1 MVNANNKQ
9 SNGLISNAFG
19 VAKKFSSTGLDLLNH
34 VAPDS
39 VTKALKPSNSD
50 QVIDGSA
57 KTKSA
62 FSAKKYDNPQQM
74 LREHL
79 PNVSRQLLG
88 RRFNTVNNVAH
99 FVSPDL
105 TEKVS
110 NYFYDRL
117 NQFSN
122 QTSSVDAILN
132 EAGAKDLEELT
143 QDVDRSKRISQ
154 ALGEQN
160 KWIATVQGAVSG
172 ASGMLGT
179 AIDIP
184 ASLLMALRT
193 IYQVGRSYG
202 FDLSKEDDQEIV
214 QHIFRQID
222 LSLIAEKQTLLLG
235 LKALSNTLKTHD
247 ISQLQAMLGSD
258 NDVSA
263 IKQWLSRH
271 EGEAK
276 WEWMNHLPKISILEQ
291 LTRLTPLAS
300 AGIGA
305 VYSHRFVDDV
315 NQKAQDVF
323 SHARQY
329 LLQHQDTSLSPYSAY
344 EKAMSLLE
352 QAAPKLLEKNDAEE
366 VAPAPD
372 KPVLDKEITLE
383 GNDHITQVKLVK
395 KQQQDLSPEDAEVKE
410 DEKVRE
416 GLDKL
421 TDQLVEPV
429 ADKHMQQ
436 PAIPKDAFDADA
448 ALDEELG
455 LPSENTESIETVTT
469 AENIDAAEQK
479 DQAVEAEQPQ
489 ATEKAEDVTK
499 NSAKKSK
506 NKQ

>member
-39 VTKALKPSNSD
+39 VTKALKPSSSD

-57 KTKSA
+57 KMKSA

-276 WEWMNHLPKISILEQ
+276 WEWMNHLPKISILER
-291 LTRLTPLAS
+291 LTKLTPLAS

-305 VYSHRFVDDV
+305 VYSHRFVEDV
-315 NQKAQDVF
+315 NQKAQEAF

-329 LLQHQDTSLSPYSAY
+329 LIQHQDSQLSPYAAY
-344 EKAMSLLE
+344 EKAVSLLQ
-352 QAAPKLLEKNDAEE
+352 QATPKLLNGASHDVE
-366 VAPAPD
+366 PAKD
-372 KPVLDKEITLE
+372 KPIMDKDIAIE
-383 GNDHITQVKLVK
+383 GNNTITQVKLVK
-395 KQQQDLSPEDAEVKE
+395 KEQNDLSSEEAEVKK
-410 DEKVRE
+410 DEKVSE
-416 GLDKL
+416 GLEALNDE
-421 TDQLVEPV
+421 LVEPAV
-429 ADKHMQQ
+429 DKQSQQ
-436 PAIPKDAFDADA
+436 PALTKTSFDPEIEAELHPEAADEAEA
-448 ALDEELG
+448 ATETSQQGVDDQ
-455 LPSENTESIETVTT
+455 ENSKTES
-469 AENIDAAEQK
+469 
-479 DQAVEAEQPQ
+479 EAQ
-489 ATEKAEDVTK
+489 DVTK
-499 NSAKKSK
+499 KVSK
-506 NKQ
+506 NSKK

>member
-276 WEWMNHLPKISILEQ
+276 WEWMNHLPKISILER
-291 LTRLTPLAS
+291 LTKLTPLAS

-305 VYSHRFVDDV
+305 VYSHRFVEDV
-315 NQKAQDVF
+315 NQKAQEAF

-329 LLQHQDTSLSPYSAY
+329 LIQHQDSQLSPYAAY
-344 EKAMSLLE
+344 EKAVSLLQ
-352 QAAPKLLEKNDAEE
+352 QATPKLLNGASHDVE
-366 VAPAPD
+366 PAKD
-372 KPVLDKEITLE
+372 KPIMDKDIAIE
-383 GNDHITQVKLVK
+383 GNNTITQVKLVK
-395 KQQQDLSPEDAEVKE
+395 KEQNDLSSEEAEVKK
-410 DEKVRE
+410 DEKVSE
-416 GLDKL
+416 GLEALNDE
-421 TDQLVEPV
+421 LVEPAV
-429 ADKHMQQ
+429 DKQSQQ
-436 PAIPKDAFDADA
+436 PALTKTSFDP
-448 ALDEELG
+448 E
-455 LPSENTESIETVTT
+455 I
-469 AENIDAAEQK
+469 
-479 DQAVEAEQPQ
+479 EAELHPEAADEAEA
-489 ATEKAEDVTK
+489 ATETSQQGAEDQENSETKSEAQDVTK
-499 NSAKKSK
+499 KAGKNSKK
-506 NKQ
+506 

>member
-110 NYFYDRL
+110 NYFYERL

-276 WEWMNHLPKISILEQ
+276 WEWMNHLPKISILER
-291 LTRLTPLAS
+291 LTKLTPLAS

-305 VYSHRFVDDV
+305 VYSHRFVEDV
-315 NQKAQDVF
+315 NQKAQEAF

-329 LLQHQDTSLSPYSAY
+329 LVQHQDSQLSPYAAY
-344 EKAMSLLE
+344 EKAVSLLQ
-352 QAAPKLLEKNDAEE
+352 QATPKLLNGASHDVE
-366 VAPAPD
+366 PAKD
-372 KPVLDKEITLE
+372 KPIMDKDIAIE
-383 GNDHITQVKLVK
+383 GNNTITQVKLVK
-395 KQQQDLSPEDAEVKE
+395 KEQNDLSSEEAEVKK
-410 DEKVRE
+410 DEKVSE
-416 GLDKL
+416 GLEALNDE
-421 TDQLVEPV
+421 LVEPAV
-429 ADKHMQQ
+429 DKQSQQ
-436 PAIPKDAFDADA
+436 PALTKTSFDPEIEAELHPEAADEAEA
-448 ALDEELG
+448 ATETSQQGVDDQEN
-455 LPSENTESIETVTT
+455 SETES
-469 AENIDAAEQK
+469 
-479 DQAVEAEQPQ
+479 EAQ
-489 ATEKAEDVTK
+489 DVTK
-499 NSAKKSK
+499 KAGKNSKK
-506 NKQ
+506 

>member
-39 VTKALKPSNSD
+39 VTKALKPSSSD

-57 KTKSA
+57 KTKST

-276 WEWMNHLPKISILEQ
+276 WEWMNHLPKISILER
-291 LTRLTPLAS
+291 LTKLTPLAS

-305 VYSHRFVDDV
+305 VYSHRFVEDV
-315 NQKAQDVF
+315 NQKAQEAF

-329 LLQHQDTSLSPYSAY
+329 LIQHQDSQLSPYAAY
-344 EKAMSLLE
+344 EKAVSLLQ
-352 QAAPKLLEKNDAEE
+352 QATPKLLNGASHDVE
-366 VAPAPD
+366 PAKD
-372 KPVLDKEITLE
+372 KPIMDKDIAIE
-383 GNDHITQVKLVK
+383 GNNTITQVKLVK
-395 KQQQDLSPEDAEVKE
+395 KEQNDLSSEEAEVKK
-410 DEKVRE
+410 DEKVSE
-416 GLDKL
+416 GLEALNDE
-421 TDQLVEPV
+421 LVEPAV
-429 ADKHMQQ
+429 DKQSQQ
-436 PAIPKDAFDADA
+436 PALTKTSFDPEIEAELHPEAADEAEA
-448 ALDEELG
+448 ATETSQQGAEDQEN
-455 LPSENTESIETVTT
+455 SETES
-469 AENIDAAEQK
+469 
-479 DQAVEAEQPQ
+479 EAQ
-489 ATEKAEDVTK
+489 DVTK
-499 NSAKKSK
+499 KVSK
-506 NKQ
+506 NSKK

>member
-39 VTKALKPSNSD
+39 VTKALKPSSSD

-110 NYFYDRL
+110 NYFYERL

-276 WEWMNHLPKISILEQ
+276 WEWMNHLPKISILER
-291 LTRLTPLAS
+291 LTKLTPLAS

-305 VYSHRFVDDV
+305 VYSHRFVEDV
-315 NQKAQDVF
+315 NQKAQEAF

-329 LLQHQDTSLSPYSAY
+329 LIQHQDSQLSPYAAY
-344 EKAMSLLE
+344 EKAVSLLQ
-352 QAAPKLLEKNDAEE
+352 QATPKLLNGTSHE
-366 VAPAPD
+366 VELPKD
-372 KPVLDKEITLE
+372 KPIMDKDIAIE
-383 GNDHITQVKLVK
+383 GNNTITQVKLVK
-395 KQQQDLSPEDAEVKE
+395 KEQNDLSSEEAEVKK
-410 DEKVRE
+410 DEKVSE
-416 GLDKL
+416 GLEALNDE
-421 TDQLVEPV
+421 LVEPAV
-429 ADKHMQQ
+429 DKQSQQ
-436 PAIPKDAFDADA
+436 PALTKTSFDPEIEAELHPEAADEAEA
-448 ALDEELG
+448 ATETSQQGVDDQ
-455 LPSENTESIETVTT
+455 ENSKTES
-469 AENIDAAEQK
+469 
-479 DQAVEAEQPQ
+479 EAQ
-489 ATEKAEDVTK
+489 DVTK
-499 NSAKKSK
+499 KVSK
-506 NKQ
+506 NSKK

>member
-276 WEWMNHLPKISILEQ
+276 WEWMNHLPKISILER
-291 LTRLTPLAS
+291 LTKLTPLAS

-305 VYSHRFVDDV
+305 VYSHRFVEDV
-315 NQKAQDVF
+315 NQKAQEAF

-329 LLQHQDTSLSPYSAY
+329 LIQHQDSQLSPYAAY
-344 EKAMSLLE
+344 EKAVSLLQ
-352 QAAPKLLEKNDAEE
+352 QATPKLLNGASHE
-366 VAPAPD
+366 VEPAKDNLIMD
-372 KPVLDKEITLE
+372 KDIAIE
-383 GNDHITQVKLVK
+383 GNNTITQVKLVK
-395 KQQQDLSPEDAEVKE
+395 KEQNDLSSEEAEVKK
-410 DEKVRE
+410 DEKVSE
-416 GLDKL
+416 GLEALNDE
-421 TDQLVEPV
+421 LVEPAV
-429 ADKHMQQ
+429 DKQSQQ
-436 PAIPKDAFDADA
+436 PALTKTSFDPEIEAELHPEAADEAEA
-448 ALDEELG
+448 ATETSQQGVDDQ
-455 LPSENTESIETVTT
+455 ENSKTES
-469 AENIDAAEQK
+469 
-479 DQAVEAEQPQ
+479 EAQDVSK
-489 ATEKAEDVTK
+489 KAGK
-499 NSAKKSK
+499 NSKK
-506 NKQ
+506 

>member
-39 VTKALKPSNSD
+39 VTKALKPSSSD

-276 WEWMNHLPKISILEQ
+276 WEWMNHLPKISILER
-291 LTRLTPLAS
+291 LTKLTPLAS

-305 VYSHRFVDDV
+305 VYSHRFVEDV
-315 NQKAQDVF
+315 NQKAQEAF

-329 LLQHQDTSLSPYSAY
+329 LIQHQDSQLSPYAAY
-344 EKAMSLLE
+344 EKAVSLLQ
-352 QAAPKLLEKNDAEE
+352 QATPKLLNGASHDVE
-366 VAPAPD
+366 PAKD
-372 KPVLDKEITLE
+372 KPIMDKDIAIE
-383 GNDHITQVKLVK
+383 GNNTITQVKLVK
-395 KQQQDLSPEDAEVKE
+395 KEQNDLSSEEAEVKK
-410 DEKVRE
+410 DEKVSE
-416 GLDKL
+416 GLEALNDE
-421 TDQLVEPV
+421 LVEPAV
-429 ADKHMQQ
+429 DKQSQQ
-436 PAIPKDAFDADA
+436 PALTKTSFDPEIEAELHPEAADEAEA
-448 ALDEELG
+448 ATETSQQGGEDQ
-455 LPSENTESIETVTT
+455 ENSKTES
-469 AENIDAAEQK
+469 
-479 DQAVEAEQPQ
+479 EAQ
-489 ATEKAEDVTK
+489 DVTK
-499 NSAKKSK
+499 KVSK
-506 NKQ
+506 NSKK

>member
-57 KTKSA
+57 KMKSA

-258 NDVSA
+258 NDMSA

-276 WEWMNHLPKISILEQ
+276 WEWINHLPKISILER
-291 LTRLTPLAS
+291 LTKLTPLAS

-305 VYSHRFVDDV
+305 VYSHRFVEDV
-315 NQKAQDVF
+315 NQKAQEAF

-329 LLQHQDTSLSPYSAY
+329 LIQHQDSQLSPYAAY
-344 EKAMSLLE
+344 EKAVSLLQ
-352 QAAPKLLEKNDAEE
+352 QATPKLLNGASHE
-366 VAPAPD
+366 VEPAKDNLIMD
-372 KPVLDKEITLE
+372 KDIAIE
-383 GNDHITQVKLVK
+383 GNNTITQVKLVK
-395 KQQQDLSPEDAEVKE
+395 KEQNDLSSEEAEVKK
-410 DEKVRE
+410 DEKVSE
-416 GLDKL
+416 GLEALNDE
-421 TDQLVEPV
+421 LVEPA
-429 ADKHMQQ
+429 ADKQSQQ
-436 PAIPKDAFDADA
+436 PALTKTSFDPEIEAELHPEAADEAEA
-448 ALDEELG
+448 ATETSQQGADDQ
-455 LPSENTESIETVTT
+455 ENSKTES
-469 AENIDAAEQK
+469 
-479 DQAVEAEQPQ
+479 EAQ
-489 ATEKAEDVTK
+489 DVTK
-499 NSAKKSK
+499 KVSK
-506 NKQ
+506 NSKK

>member
-39 VTKALKPSNSD
+39 VTKALKPSSSD

-276 WEWMNHLPKISILEQ
+276 WEWMNHLPKISILER
-291 LTRLTPLAS
+291 LTKLTPLAS

-305 VYSHRFVDDV
+305 VYSHRFVEDV
-315 NQKAQDVF
+315 NQKAQEAF

-329 LLQHQDTSLSPYSAY
+329 LIQHQDSQLSPYAAY
-344 EKAMSLLE
+344 EKAVSLLQ
-352 QAAPKLLEKNDAEE
+352 QATPKLLNGASHDVE
-366 VAPAPD
+366 PAKD
-372 KPVLDKEITLE
+372 KPIMDKDIAIE
-383 GNDHITQVKLVK
+383 GNNTITQVKLVK
-395 KQQQDLSPEDAEVKE
+395 KEQNDLSSEEAEVKK
-410 DEKVRE
+410 DEKVSE
-416 GLDKL
+416 GLEALNDE
-421 TDQLVEPV
+421 LVEPAV
-429 ADKHMQQ
+429 DKQSQQ
-436 PAIPKDAFDADA
+436 PALTKTSFDPEIEAELHPEAADEAEA
-448 ALDEELG
+448 ATETSQQGAEDQEN
-455 LPSENTESIETVTT
+455 SETES
-469 AENIDAAEQK
+469 
-479 DQAVEAEQPQ
+479 EAQ
-489 ATEKAEDVTK
+489 DVTK
-499 NSAKKSK
+499 KAGKNSKK
-506 NKQ
+506 

>member
-39 VTKALKPSNSD
+39 VTKALKPSSSD

-57 KTKSA
+57 KMKSA

-276 WEWMNHLPKISILEQ
+276 WEWMNHLPKISILER
-291 LTRLTPLAS
+291 LTKLTPLAS

-305 VYSHRFVDDV
+305 VYSHRFVEDV
-315 NQKAQDVF
+315 NQKAQEAF

-329 LLQHQDTSLSPYSAY
+329 LIQHQDSQLSPYAAY
-344 EKAMSLLE
+344 EKAVSLLQ
-352 QAAPKLLEKNDAEE
+352 QATPKLLNGASHE
-366 VAPAPD
+366 VEPAKDNLIMD
-372 KPVLDKEITLE
+372 KDIAIE
-383 GNDHITQVKLVK
+383 GNNTITQVKLVK
-395 KQQQDLSPEDAEVKE
+395 KEQNDLSSEEAEVKK
-410 DEKVRE
+410 DEKVSE
-416 GLDKL
+416 GLEALNDE
-421 TDQLVEPV
+421 LVEPA
-429 ADKHMQQ
+429 ADKQSQQ
-436 PAIPKDAFDADA
+436 PALTKTSFDPEIEAELHPEAADEAEA
-448 ALDEELG
+448 ATETSQQGADDQ
-455 LPSENTESIETVTT
+455 ENSKTES
-469 AENIDAAEQK
+469 
-479 DQAVEAEQPQ
+479 EAQ
-489 ATEKAEDVTK
+489 DVTK
-499 NSAKKSK
+499 KVSK
-506 NKQ
+506 NSKK

>member
-39 VTKALKPSNSD
+39 VTKALKPSSSD
-50 QVIDGSA
+50 QLIDGSA

-276 WEWMNHLPKISILEQ
+276 WEWMNHLPKISILER
-291 LTRLTPLAS
+291 LTKLTPLAS

-305 VYSHRFVDDV
+305 VYSHRFVEDV
-315 NQKAQDVF
+315 NQKAQEAF

-329 LLQHQDTSLSPYSAY
+329 LIQHQDSQLSPYAAY
-344 EKAMSLLE
+344 EKAVSLLQ
-352 QAAPKLLEKNDAEE
+352 QATPKLLNGASHDVE
-366 VAPAPD
+366 PAKD
-372 KPVLDKEITLE
+372 KPIMDKDIAIE
-383 GNDHITQVKLVK
+383 GNNTITQVKLVK
-395 KQQQDLSPEDAEVKE
+395 KEQNDLSSEEAEVKK
-410 DEKVRE
+410 DEKVSE
-416 GLDKL
+416 GLEALNDE
-421 TDQLVEPV
+421 LVEPAV
-429 ADKHMQQ
+429 DKQSQQ
-436 PAIPKDAFDADA
+436 PALTKTSFDPEIEAELHPEAADEAEA
-448 ALDEELG
+448 ATETSQQGVDDQ
-455 LPSENTESIETVTT
+455 ENSKTES
-469 AENIDAAEQK
+469 
-479 DQAVEAEQPQ
+479 EAQ
-489 ATEKAEDVTK
+489 DVTK
-499 NSAKKSK
+499 KVSK
-506 NKQ
+506 NSKK

>member
-39 VTKALKPSNSD
+39 VTKALKPSSSD

-110 NYFYDRL
+110 NYFYERL

-276 WEWMNHLPKISILEQ
+276 WEWMNHLPKISILER
-291 LTRLTPLAS
+291 LTKLTPLAS

-305 VYSHRFVDDV
+305 VYSHRFVEDV
-315 NQKAQDVF
+315 NQKAQEAF

-329 LLQHQDTSLSPYSAY
+329 LIQHQDSQLSPYAAY
-344 EKAMSLLE
+344 EKAVSLLQ
-352 QAAPKLLEKNDAEE
+352 QATPKLLNGASHDVE
-366 VAPAPD
+366 PAKD
-372 KPVLDKEITLE
+372 KPIMDKDIAIE
-383 GNDHITQVKLVK
+383 GNNTITQVKLVK
-395 KQQQDLSPEDAEVKE
+395 KEQNDLSSEEAEVKK
-410 DEKVRE
+410 DEKVSE
-416 GLDKL
+416 GLEALNDE
-421 TDQLVEPV
+421 LVEPAV
-429 ADKHMQQ
+429 DKQSQQ
-436 PAIPKDAFDADA
+436 PALTKTSFDPEIEAELHPEAADEAEA
-448 ALDEELG
+448 ATETSQQGAEDQEN
-455 LPSENTESIETVTT
+455 SETES
-469 AENIDAAEQK
+469 
-479 DQAVEAEQPQ
+479 EAQ
-489 ATEKAEDVTK
+489 DVTK
-499 NSAKKSK
+499 KAGKNSKK
-506 NKQ
+506 

>member
-19 VAKKFSSTGLDLLNH
+19 VAKKFSSTGLYLLNH

-39 VTKALKPSNSD
+39 VTKALKPSSSD

-222 LSLIAEKQTLLLG
+222 LSLITEKQTLLLG

-271 EGEAK
+271 EVEAK
-276 WEWMNHLPKISILEQ
+276 WEWMNHLPKISILER
-291 LTRLTPLAS
+291 LTKLTPLAS

-305 VYSHRFVDDV
+305 VYSHRFVEDV
-315 NQKAQDVF
+315 NQKAQEAF

-329 LLQHQDTSLSPYSAY
+329 LIQHQDSQLSPYAAY
-344 EKAMSLLE
+344 EKAVSLLQ
-352 QAAPKLLEKNDAEE
+352 QATPKLLNGASHDVE
-366 VAPAPD
+366 PAKD
-372 KPVLDKEITLE
+372 KPIMDKDIAIE
-383 GNDHITQVKLVK
+383 GNNTITQVKLVK
-395 KQQQDLSPEDAEVKE
+395 KEQNDLSSEEAEVKK
-410 DEKVRE
+410 DEKVSE
-416 GLDKL
+416 GLEALNDE
-421 TDQLVEPV
+421 LVEPAV
-429 ADKHMQQ
+429 DKQSQQ
-436 PAIPKDAFDADA
+436 PALTKTSFDPEIEAELHPEAADEAEA
-448 ALDEELG
+448 ATETSQQGAEDQEN
-455 LPSENTESIETVTT
+455 SETES
-469 AENIDAAEQK
+469 
-479 DQAVEAEQPQ
+479 EAQ
-489 ATEKAEDVTK
+489 DVTK
-499 NSAKKSK
+499 KAGKNSKK
-506 NKQ
+506 

>member
-132 EAGAKDLEELT
+132 ETGAKDLEELT

-276 WEWMNHLPKISILEQ
+276 WEWMNHLPKISILER
-291 LTRLTPLAS
+291 LTKLTPLAS

-305 VYSHRFVDDV
+305 VYSHRFVEDV
-315 NQKAQDVF
+315 NQKAQEAF

-329 LLQHQDTSLSPYSAY
+329 LIQHQDSQLSPYAAY
-344 EKAMSLLE
+344 EKAVSLLQ
-352 QAAPKLLEKNDAEE
+352 QATPKLLSGASHE
-366 VAPAPD
+366 VEPAKDNLIMD
-372 KPVLDKEITLE
+372 KDIAIE
-383 GNDHITQVKLVK
+383 GNNTITQVKLVK
-395 KQQQDLSPEDAEVKE
+395 KEQNDLSSEEAEVKK
-410 DEKVRE
+410 DEKVSE
-416 GLDKL
+416 GLEALNDE
-421 TDQLVEPV
+421 LVEPAV
-429 ADKHMQQ
+429 DKQSQQ
-436 PAIPKDAFDADA
+436 PALTKTSFDPEIEAELHPEAADEAEA
-448 ALDEELG
+448 ATETSQQGAEDQEN
-455 LPSENTESIETVTT
+455 SETES
-469 AENIDAAEQK
+469 
-479 DQAVEAEQPQ
+479 EAQ
-489 ATEKAEDVTK
+489 DVTK
-499 NSAKKSK
+499 KAGKNSKK
-506 NKQ
+506 

>member
-247 ISQLQAMLGSD
+247 ISQLQARLGSD

-276 WEWMNHLPKISILEQ
+276 WEWMNHLPKISILER
-291 LTRLTPLAS
+291 LTKLTPLAS

-305 VYSHRFVDDV
+305 VYSHRFVEDV
-315 NQKAQDVF
+315 NQKAQEAF

-329 LLQHQDTSLSPYSAY
+329 LVQHQDSQLSPYAAY
-344 EKAMSLLE
+344 EKAVSLLQ
-352 QAAPKLLEKNDAEE
+352 QATPKLLNGASHDVE
-366 VAPAPD
+366 PAKD
-372 KPVLDKEITLE
+372 KPIMDKDIAIE
-383 GNDHITQVKLVK
+383 GNNTITQVKLVK
-395 KQQQDLSPEDAEVKE
+395 KEQNDLSSEEAEVKK
-410 DEKVRE
+410 DEKVSE
-416 GLDKL
+416 GLEALNDE
-421 TDQLVEPV
+421 LVEPAV
-429 ADKHMQQ
+429 DKQSQQ
-436 PAIPKDAFDADA
+436 PALTKTSFDPEIEAELHPEAADEAEA
-448 ALDEELG
+448 ATETSQQGAEDQEN
-455 LPSENTESIETVTT
+455 SETES
-469 AENIDAAEQK
+469 
-479 DQAVEAEQPQ
+479 EAQ
-489 ATEKAEDVTK
+489 DVSKKTGK
-499 NSAKKSK
+499 NSKK
-506 NKQ
+506 

>member
-39 VTKALKPSNSD
+39 VTKALKPSSSD

-110 NYFYDRL
+110 NYFYERL

-172 ASGMLGT
+172 ASGVLGT

-276 WEWMNHLPKISILEQ
+276 WEWMNHLPKISILER
-291 LTRLTPLAS
+291 LTKLTPLAS

-305 VYSHRFVDDV
+305 VYSHRFVEDV
-315 NQKAQDVF
+315 NQKAQEAF

-329 LLQHQDTSLSPYSAY
+329 LVQHQDSQLSPYAAY
-344 EKAMSLLE
+344 EKAVSLLQ
-352 QAAPKLLEKNDAEE
+352 QATPKLLNGASHDVE
-366 VAPAPD
+366 PAKD
-372 KPVLDKEITLE
+372 KPIMDKDIAIE
-383 GNDHITQVKLVK
+383 GNNTITQVKLVK
-395 KQQQDLSPEDAEVKE
+395 KEQNDLSSEEAEVKK
-410 DEKVRE
+410 DEKVSE
-416 GLDKL
+416 GLEALNDE
-421 TDQLVEPV
+421 LVEPTV
-429 ADKHMQQ
+429 DKQSQQ
-436 PAIPKDAFDADA
+436 PALTKTSFDPEIEAELHPEAADEAEA
-448 ALDEELG
+448 ATETSQQGVDDQ
-455 LPSENTESIETVTT
+455 ENSKTES
-469 AENIDAAEQK
+469 
-479 DQAVEAEQPQ
+479 EAQ
-489 ATEKAEDVTK
+489 DVTK
-499 NSAKKSK
+499 KVSK
-506 NKQ
+506 NSKK

>member
-62 FSAKKYDNPQQM
+62 FSAKIYDNPQQM

-110 NYFYDRL
+110 NYFYERL

-276 WEWMNHLPKISILEQ
+276 WEWMNHLPKISILER
-291 LTRLTPLAS
+291 LTKLTPLAS

-305 VYSHRFVDDV
+305 VYSHRFVEDV
-315 NQKAQDVF
+315 NQKAQEAF

-329 LLQHQDTSLSPYSAY
+329 LIQHQDSQLSPYAAY
-344 EKAMSLLE
+344 EKAVSLLQ
-352 QAAPKLLEKNDAEE
+352 QATPKLLNGASHDVE
-366 VAPAPD
+366 PAKD
-372 KPVLDKEITLE
+372 KPIMDKDIAIE
-383 GNDHITQVKLVK
+383 GNNTITQVKLVK
-395 KQQQDLSPEDAEVKE
+395 KEQNDLSSEEAEVKK
-410 DEKVRE
+410 DEKVSE
-416 GLDKL
+416 GLEALNDE
-421 TDQLVEPV
+421 LVEPAV
-429 ADKHMQQ
+429 DKQSQQ
-436 PAIPKDAFDADA
+436 PALTKTSFDPEIEAELHPEAADEAEA
-448 ALDEELG
+448 ATETSQQGVDDQ
-455 LPSENTESIETVTT
+455 ENSKTES
-469 AENIDAAEQK
+469 
-479 DQAVEAEQPQ
+479 EAQ
-489 ATEKAEDVTK
+489 DVTK
-499 NSAKKSK
+499 KVSK
-506 NKQ
+506 NSKKISEF

>member
-19 VAKKFSSTGLDLLNH
+19 VAKKFSSNGLDLLNH

-39 VTKALKPSNSD
+39 VTKALKPSSSD

-57 KTKSA
+57 KTKSV
-62 FSAKKYDNPQQM
+62 FSVKKYDNPQQM

-276 WEWMNHLPKISILEQ
+276 WEWMNHLPKISILER
-291 LTRLTPLAS
+291 LTKLTPLAS

-305 VYSHRFVDDV
+305 VYSHRFVEDV
-315 NQKAQDVF
+315 NQKAQEAF

-329 LLQHQDTSLSPYSAY
+329 LIQHQDSQLSPYAAY
-344 EKAMSLLE
+344 EKAVSLLQ
-352 QAAPKLLEKNDAEE
+352 QAAPKLLNGASHE
-366 VAPAPD
+366 VELPKD
-372 KPVLDKEITLE
+372 KPIMDKDIAIE
-383 GNDHITQVKLVK
+383 GNNTITQVKLVK
-395 KQQQDLSPEDAEVKE
+395 KEQNDLSSEEAEVKK
-410 DEKVRE
+410 DEKVSE
-416 GLDKL
+416 GLEALNDE
-421 TDQLVEPV
+421 LVEPA
-429 ADKHMQQ
+429 ADKQSQQ
-436 PAIPKDAFDADA
+436 PALTKTSFDPEIEAELHPEAADEA
-448 ALDEELG
+448 EASTETSQQGVEDQ
-455 LPSENTESIETVTT
+455 ENSKTES
-469 AENIDAAEQK
+469 
-479 DQAVEAEQPQ
+479 EAQ
-489 ATEKAEDVTK
+489 DVTK
-499 NSAKKSK
+499 KAGKNSKK
-506 NKQ
+506 

>member
-110 NYFYDRL
+110 NYFYERL

-276 WEWMNHLPKISILEQ
+276 WEWMNHLPKISILER
-291 LTRLTPLAS
+291 LTKLTPLAS

-305 VYSHRFVDDV
+305 VYSHRFVEDV
-315 NQKAQDVF
+315 NQKAQEAF

-329 LLQHQDTSLSPYSAY
+329 LIQHQDSQLSPYAAY
-344 EKAMSLLE
+344 EKAVSLLQ
-352 QAAPKLLEKNDAEE
+352 QATPKLLNGASHE
-366 VAPAPD
+366 VELSKD
-372 KPVLDKEITLE
+372 KPIMDKDIAIE
-383 GNDHITQVKLVK
+383 GNNTITQVKLVK
-395 KQQQDLSPEDAEVKE
+395 KEQNDLSSEEAEVKK
-410 DEKVRE
+410 DEKVSK
-416 GLDKL
+416 GLEALNDE
-421 TDQLVEPV
+421 LVEPAV
-429 ADKHMQQ
+429 DKQSQQ
-436 PAIPKDAFDADA
+436 PALSKTSFDP
-448 ALDEELG
+448 E
-455 LPSENTESIETVTT
+455 I
-469 AENIDAAEQK
+469 
-479 DQAVEAEQPQ
+479 EAELHPEAADEAEA
-489 ATEKAEDVTK
+489 ATETSQQGAEDQENSETKSEAQDVTK
-499 NSAKKSK
+499 KAGKNSKK
-506 NKQ
+506 

>member
-39 VTKALKPSNSD
+39 VTKALKPSSSD

-110 NYFYDRL
+110 NYFYERL

-276 WEWMNHLPKISILEQ
+276 WEWMNHLPKISILER
-291 LTRLTPLAS
+291 LTKLTPLAS

-305 VYSHRFVDDV
+305 VYSHRFVEDV
-315 NQKAQDVF
+315 NQKAQEAF

-329 LLQHQDTSLSPYSAY
+329 LIQHQDSQLSPYAAY
-344 EKAMSLLE
+344 EKAVSLLQ
-352 QAAPKLLEKNDAEE
+352 QATPKLLNGASHDVE
-366 VAPAPD
+366 PAKD
-372 KPVLDKEITLE
+372 KPIMDKDIAIE
-383 GNDHITQVKLVK
+383 GNNAITQVKLVK
-395 KQQQDLSPEDAEVKE
+395 KEQNDLSSEEAEVKK
-410 DEKVRE
+410 DEKVSE
-416 GLDKL
+416 GLEALNDE
-421 TDQLVEPV
+421 LVEPAV
-429 ADKHMQQ
+429 DKQSQQ
-436 PAIPKDAFDADA
+436 PALTKTSFDPEIEAELHPEAADEAEA
-448 ALDEELG
+448 ATETSQQGVDDQ
-455 LPSENTESIETVTT
+455 ENSKTES
-469 AENIDAAEQK
+469 
-479 DQAVEAEQPQ
+479 EAQ
-489 ATEKAEDVTK
+489 DVTK
-499 NSAKKSK
+499 KAGKNSKK
-506 NKQ
+506 

>member
-235 LKALSNTLKTHD
+235 LKALSNTLKTHE

-276 WEWMNHLPKISILEQ
+276 WEWMNHLPKISILER
-291 LTRLTPLAS
+291 LTKLTPLAS

-305 VYSHRFVDDV
+305 VYSHRFVEDV
-315 NQKAQDVF
+315 NQKAQEAF

-329 LLQHQDTSLSPYSAY
+329 LIQHQDSQLSPYAAY
-344 EKAMSLLE
+344 EKAVSLLQ
-352 QAAPKLLEKNDAEE
+352 QATPKLLNGASHDVE
-366 VAPAPD
+366 PAKD
-372 KPVLDKEITLE
+372 KPIMDKDIAIE
-383 GNDHITQVKLVK
+383 GNNTITQVKLVK
-395 KQQQDLSPEDAEVKE
+395 KEQNDLSSEEAEVKK
-410 DEKVRE
+410 DEKVSE
-416 GLDKL
+416 GLEALNDE
-421 TDQLVEPV
+421 LVEPA
-429 ADKHMQQ
+429 ADKQSQQ
-436 PAIPKDAFDADA
+436 PALSKTSFDPEIEAELHPEAADEAEA
-448 ALDEELG
+448 ATETSQQGVDDQ
-455 LPSENTESIETVTT
+455 ENSKTES
-469 AENIDAAEQK
+469 
-479 DQAVEAEQPQ
+479 EAQ
-489 ATEKAEDVTK
+489 DVTK
-499 NSAKKSK
+499 KVSK
-506 NKQ
+506 NSKK

>member
-39 VTKALKPSNSD
+39 VTKALKPSSSD

-110 NYFYDRL
+110 NYFYERL

-276 WEWMNHLPKISILEQ
+276 WEWMNHLPKISILER
-291 LTRLTPLAS
+291 LTKLTPLAS

-305 VYSHRFVDDV
+305 VYSHRFVEDV
-315 NQKAQDVF
+315 NQKAQEAF

-329 LLQHQDTSLSPYSAY
+329 LVQHQDSQLSPYAAY
-344 EKAMSLLE
+344 EKAVSLLQ
-352 QAAPKLLEKNDAEE
+352 QATPKLLNGASHE
-366 VAPAPD
+366 VELPKD
-372 KPVLDKEITLE
+372 KPIMDKDIAIE
-383 GNDHITQVKLVK
+383 GNNTITQVKLVK
-395 KQQQDLSPEDAEVKE
+395 KEQNDLSSEEAEVKK
-410 DEKVRE
+410 DEKVSE
-416 GLDKL
+416 GLEALNDE
-421 TDQLVEPV
+421 LVEPAV
-429 ADKHMQQ
+429 DKQSQQ
-436 PAIPKDAFDADA
+436 PALTKTSFDPEIEAELHPEAADEAEA
-448 ALDEELG
+448 ATETSQQGVDDQ
-455 LPSENTESIETVTT
+455 ENSKTES
-469 AENIDAAEQK
+469 
-479 DQAVEAEQPQ
+479 EAQ
-489 ATEKAEDVTK
+489 DVTK
-499 NSAKKSK
+499 KVSK
-506 NKQ
+506 NSKK

>member
-39 VTKALKPSNSD
+39 VTKALKPSSSD

-57 KTKSA
+57 KMKSA

-258 NDVSA
+258 NDMSA

-276 WEWMNHLPKISILEQ
+276 WEWINHLPKISILER
-291 LTRLTPLAS
+291 LTKLTPLAS

-305 VYSHRFVDDV
+305 VYSHRFVEDV
-315 NQKAQDVF
+315 NQKAQEAF

-329 LLQHQDTSLSPYSAY
+329 LIQHQDSQLSPYAAY
-344 EKAMSLLE
+344 EKAVSLLQ
-352 QAAPKLLEKNDAEE
+352 QATPKLLNGASHE
-366 VAPAPD
+366 VEPAKDNLIMD
-372 KPVLDKEITLE
+372 KDIAIE
-383 GNDHITQVKLVK
+383 GNNTITQVKLVK
-395 KQQQDLSPEDAEVKE
+395 KEQNDLSSEEAEVKK
-410 DEKVRE
+410 DEKVSE
-416 GLDKL
+416 GLEALNDE
-421 TDQLVEPV
+421 LVEPA
-429 ADKHMQQ
+429 ADKQSQQ
-436 PAIPKDAFDADA
+436 PALTKTSFDPEIEAELHPEAADEAEA
-448 ALDEELG
+448 ATETSQQGADDQ
-455 LPSENTESIETVTT
+455 ENSKTES
-469 AENIDAAEQK
+469 
-479 DQAVEAEQPQ
+479 EAQ
-489 ATEKAEDVTK
+489 DVTK
-499 NSAKKSK
+499 KVSK
-506 NKQ
+506 NSKK

>member
-39 VTKALKPSNSD
+39 VTKALKPSGSD

-57 KTKSA
+57 KVKSV
-62 FSAKKYDNPQQM
+62 FSSKKYDNPQQM

-88 RRFNTVNNVAH
+88 NRFNTVNNVAH
-99 FVSPDL
+99 FVAPDL

-110 NYFYDRL
+110 NYFYERL

-122 QTSSVDAILN
+122 QTSSVDAILD
-132 EAGAKDLEELT
+132 EAGVKDLEELT

-172 ASGMLGT
+172 ASGVIGT

-202 FDLSKEDDQEIV
+202 FDLSKEEDQEIV
-214 QHIFRQID
+214 QHIFKQID
-222 LSLIAEKQTLLLG
+222 LGLIAEKQTLLLG
-235 LKALSNTLKTHD
+235 LKALSNTLKSHD
-247 ISQLQAMLGSD
+247 ISQLQAMLGSG
-258 NDVSA
+258 NDISV

-276 WEWMNHLPKISILEQ
+276 WQWMNHLPKSSILEQ

-305 VYSHRFVDDV
+305 VYSHRFVEDV
-315 NQKAQDVF
+315 NQKAQEAF

-329 LLQHQDTSLSPYSAY
+329 LIQHQDSQLSPYAAY
-344 EKAMSLLE
+344 KKAVNLLQ
-352 QAAPKLLEKNDAEE
+352 QASPKLLESNSPSVE
-366 VAPAPD
+366 APKD
-372 KPVLDKEITLE
+372 KPIMDKEIPLE
-383 GNDHITQVKLVK
+383 GNSTISQVKLVK
-395 KQQQDLSPEDAEVKE
+395 KEQNDLSAQDAEVKK
-410 DEKVRE
+410 DEKVSE
-416 GLDKL
+416 GLEALNDE
-421 TDQLVEPV
+421 LVEPA
-429 ADKHMQQ
+429 ADKQSQQ
-436 PAIPKDAFDADA
+436 PALTKTSFNPEIEAELHPDA
-448 ALDEELG
+448 AAE
-455 LPSENTESIETVTT
+455 TES
-469 AENIDAAEQK
+469 AAETPEL
-479 DQAVEAEQPQ
+479 EADNQDKSDPQ
-489 ATEKAEDVTK
+489 SEVQNVTK
-499 NSAKKSK
+499 KTGKNSKK
-506 NKQ
+506 

>member
-110 NYFYDRL
+110 NYFYERL

-276 WEWMNHLPKISILEQ
+276 WEWMNHLPKISILER
-291 LTRLTPLAS
+291 LTKLTPLAS

-305 VYSHRFVDDV
+305 VYSHRFVEDV
-315 NQKAQDVF
+315 NQKAQEAF

-329 LLQHQDTSLSPYSAY
+329 LIQHQDSQLSPYAAY
-344 EKAMSLLE
+344 EKAVSLLQ
-352 QAAPKLLEKNDAEE
+352 QATPKLLNGASHDVE
-366 VAPAPD
+366 PAKD
-372 KPVLDKEITLE
+372 KPIMDKDIAIE
-383 GNDHITQVKLVK
+383 GNNTITQVKLVK
-395 KQQQDLSPEDAEVKE
+395 KEQNDLSSEEAEVKK
-410 DEKVRE
+410 DEKVSE
-416 GLDKL
+416 GLEALNDE
-421 TDQLVEPV
+421 LVEPAV
-429 ADKHMQQ
+429 DKQSQQ
-436 PAIPKDAFDADA
+436 PALTKTSFDPEIEAELHPEAADEAEA
-448 ALDEELG
+448 ATETSQQGVDDQ
-455 LPSENTESIETVTT
+455 ENSKTES
-469 AENIDAAEQK
+469 
-479 DQAVEAEQPQ
+479 EAQ
-489 ATEKAEDVTK
+489 DVTK
-499 NSAKKSK
+499 KVSK
-506 NKQ
+506 NSKK

>member
-39 VTKALKPSNSD
+39 VTKALKPSSSD

-276 WEWMNHLPKISILEQ
+276 WEWMNHLPKISILER
-291 LTRLTPLAS
+291 LTKLTPLAS

-305 VYSHRFVDDV
+305 VYSHRFVEDV
-315 NQKAQDVF
+315 NQKAQEAF

-329 LLQHQDTSLSPYSAY
+329 LIQHQDSQLSPYAAY
-344 EKAMSLLE
+344 EKAVSLLQ
-352 QAAPKLLEKNDAEE
+352 QATPKLLNGASHDVE
-366 VAPAPD
+366 PAKD
-372 KPVLDKEITLE
+372 KPIMDKDIAIE
-383 GNDHITQVKLVK
+383 GNNTITQVKLVK
-395 KQQQDLSPEDAEVKE
+395 KEQNDLSSEEAEVKK
-410 DEKVRE
+410 DEKVSE
-416 GLDKL
+416 GLEALNDE
-421 TDQLVEPV
+421 LVEPAV
-429 ADKHMQQ
+429 DKQSQQ
-436 PAIPKDAFDADA
+436 PALTKTSFDPEIEAELHPEAADEAEA
-448 ALDEELG
+448 ATETSQQGVDDQ
-455 LPSENTESIETVTT
+455 ENSKTES
-469 AENIDAAEQK
+469 
-479 DQAVEAEQPQ
+479 EAQ
-489 ATEKAEDVTK
+489 DVTK
-499 NSAKKSK
+499 KVSK
-506 NKQ
+506 NSKK

>member
-39 VTKALKPSNSD
+39 VTKALKPSSSD

-57 KTKSA
+57 KMKSA

-258 NDVSA
+258 NDMSA

-276 WEWMNHLPKISILEQ
+276 WEWINHLPKISILER
-291 LTRLTPLAS
+291 LTKLTPLAS

-305 VYSHRFVDDV
+305 VYSHRFVEDV
-315 NQKAQDVF
+315 NQKAQEAF

-329 LLQHQDTSLSPYSAY
+329 LIQHQDSQLSPYAAYAAY
-344 EKAMSLLE
+344 EKAVSLLK
-352 QAAPKLLEKNDAEE
+352 QATPKLLNGVSHE
-366 VAPAPD
+366 VELPKD
-372 KPVLDKEITLE
+372 KPIMDKDIAIE
-383 GNDHITQVKLVK
+383 GNNTITQVKLVK
-395 KQQQDLSPEDAEVKE
+395 KEQNDLSSEEAEVKK
-410 DEKVRE
+410 DEKVSE
-416 GLDKL
+416 GLEALNDE
-421 TDQLVEPV
+421 LVEPA
-429 ADKHMQQ
+429 ADKQSQQ
-436 PAIPKDAFDADA
+436 PALTKTSFDPEIEAELHPEAADEAEA
-448 ALDEELG
+448 ATETSQQGADDQ
-455 LPSENTESIETVTT
+455 ENSKTES
-469 AENIDAAEQK
+469 
-479 DQAVEAEQPQ
+479 EAQ
-489 ATEKAEDVTK
+489 DVTK
-499 NSAKKSK
+499 KVSK
-506 NKQ
+506 NSKK